1 MPDQEATPRPRNAL
15 LPTPRALLLIALA
28 VALGIGAFALLWV
41 GDRDDFEFYRSEGA
55 PPTASQPIYQPL
67 PAPASER
74 GQDLALPE
82 QPAEDEAEAVAADP
96 LEPASTPAEATP
108 PPAAP
113 SATGE
118 SRPPRPVAGMTPSP
132 RYPPAELRRGRG
144 GTVMLR
150 VDVGPDGVPTTV
162 TVAESSRSRALDR
175 AAIDAVRGWRFEPAL
190 VNGQPVSGTV
200 RVPIEFTPAR

>member
-1 MPDQEATPRPRNAL
+1 MPNQDATPRRRAL
-15 LPTPRALLLIALA
+15 LPSPGALLLIALA

-41 GDRDDFEFYRSEGA
+41 SDRDDFDFYRSEGA

-74 GQDLALPE
+74 GQDLALPD
-82 QPAEDEAEAVAADP
+82 QPAEDETEAVAADQP
-96 LEPASTPAEATP
+96 EQASAPAEATP
-108 PPAAP
+108 PAP
-113 SATGE
+113 SAVATGE

-150 VDVGPDGVPTTV
+150 VDVGPNGVPTAV

-175 AAIDAVRGWRFEPAL
+175 AAIDAVRDWRFEPAL
-190 VNGQPVSGTV
+190 VDGQPAAGTV